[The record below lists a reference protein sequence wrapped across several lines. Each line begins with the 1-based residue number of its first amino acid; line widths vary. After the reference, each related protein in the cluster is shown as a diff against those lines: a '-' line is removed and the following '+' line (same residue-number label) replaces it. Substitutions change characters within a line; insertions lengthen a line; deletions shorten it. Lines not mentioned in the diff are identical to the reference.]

1 MPMLGETG
9 YTTQVVTVP
18 LTAVGDT
25 FIPIPYNAFI
35 VRRCTLFNPSSTMA
49 TSAASIGF
57 FSAAGG
63 SGTIS
68 ATATA
73 TGLTAARKFLDRTI
87 ASPATT
93 DILAPAAYTNP
104 QNGQVQYGIFCR
116 VTIIDDGTVK
126 TVQAAV
132 DVEAVVP
139 SPL

>member
-9 YTTQVVTVP
+9 YTTATVTIP
-18 LTAVGDT
+18 LTAVADT
-25 FIPIPYNAFI
+25 FIPIPYNNFI
-35 VRRCTLFNPSSTMA
+35 VRRITLFNPSSTMA

-57 FSAAGG
+57 FSAAAG

-93 DILAPAAYTNP
+93 DILAPAQYTLP
-104 QNGQVQYGIFCR
+104 NGQTAYGIFAR

-126 TVQAAV
+126 TVQCAV

-139 SPL
+139 AVI

>member
-1 MPMLGETG
+1 MPMLGESG
-9 YTTQVVTVP
+9 YTTLPVTVP

-35 VRRCTLFNPSSTMA
+35 VRRCTLYNPSSTMA

-57 FSAAGG
+57 FSAAAG

-73 TGLTAARKFLDRTI
+73 TGLTAKQKFLDRTI

-93 DILAPAAYTNP
+93 DILAPAALTGA
-104 QNGQVQYGIFCR
+104 NGQTQYGIYCR

-126 TVQAAV
+126 SVQAVV